1 MRLPSAVTFSKVA
14 LVSLLTIVMSSCGR
28 HAPPEETIRT
38 LCEANIRKTMMA
50 ANPDS
55 SEQSKK
61 NVKVQV
67 LEITRKGIGESKN
80 TRDIPDK
87 TLVYPIA
94 CLLQTTID
102 GKESEP
108 ETLFLYLFRG
118 KDGDWLVRGR
128 L

>member
-1 MRLPSAVTFSKVA
+1 MRLLFSVTLSKVT
-14 LVSLLTIVMSSCGR
+14 LVLFLTLMLSSCTR
-28 HAPPEETIRT
+28 HAPPEDTIRT
-38 LCEANIRKTMMA
+38 LCEANIRKTLMA
-50 ANPDS
+50 ANPES
-55 SEQSKK
+55 SEQSEK
-61 NVKVQV
+61 NVKVEV

-102 GKESEP
+102 GKKSEP

>member
-1 MRLPSAVTFSKVA
+1 MRLLSPVTLPQVA
-14 LVSLLTIVMSSCGR
+14 LVSFLTVMLSSCTR

-38 LCEANIRKTMMA
+38 LCEANIRKTIMA
-50 ANPDS
+50 ASPES
-55 SEQSKK
+55 SEQPEKK
-61 NVKVQV
+61 VEVNVMEV
-67 LEITRKGIGESKN
+67 TRKGIGESKN

-102 GKESEP
+102 GKKSEP

>member
-1 MRLPSAVTFSKVA
+1 MRLLSSVTLSKVA
-14 LVSLLTIVMSSCGR
+14 LVSVLSVVMSSCAR

-50 ANPDS
+50 ASPES
-55 SEQSKK
+55 SQLSEK
-61 NVKVQV
+61 NVKVHV